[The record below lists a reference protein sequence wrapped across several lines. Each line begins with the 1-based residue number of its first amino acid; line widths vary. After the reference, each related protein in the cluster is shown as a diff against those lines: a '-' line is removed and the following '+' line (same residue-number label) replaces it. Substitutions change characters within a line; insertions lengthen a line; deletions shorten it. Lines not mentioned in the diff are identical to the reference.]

1 VSATALK
8 QRLRTDLKSAM
19 QARATVEVRLLRT
32 LIAAVDNAEAVSGAA
47 VPDKYVART
56 FGDPS
61 GEVPRLE
68 LDGEAV
74 DRLLAG
80 EIESRL
86 AAAADYAQHGREDEA
101 ARLRDEATLVAR
113 YRA

>member
-8 QRLRTDLKSAM
+8 QRLRADLKSAM
-19 QARATVEVRLLRT
+19 QARATDEVRLLRT
-32 LIAAVDNAEAVSGAA
+32 LIAAVDNAEAVSGEA

-61 GEVPRLE
+61 GEVPRRE

-74 DRLLAG
+74 DRVLAT
-80 EIESRL
+80 EIETRL
-86 AAAADYAQHGREDEA
+86 AAAAGYAQHGRENEA
-101 ARLRDEATLVAR
+101 ARLRDEARLVAR